1 MNKYSIQEVS
11 EMKHISKSKLRYY
24 EKHGLLM
31 NIERNANN
39 QRVYSETDIEIIS
52 LIQCL
57 SLLNM
62 PLKKIKYYVEQ
73 LNENKAQIS
82 DVLEAHL
89 KVLKAEKDII
99 EMRIDVIEERLHRTK
114 KNNLVIQVWN
124 LSSSIL
130 I

>member
-1 MNKYSIQEVS
+1 MICFKKYSIQEVS

-114 KNNLVIQVWN
+114 IT
-124 LSSSIL
+124 I
-130 I
+130 

>member
-1 MNKYSIQEVS
+1 MKKYAIQEVS

-31 NIERNANN
+31 NIERDAQN
-39 QRVYSETDIEIIS
+39 QRTYSEKDIEIIS

-62 PLKKIKYYVEQ
+62 PLKQIKYHIQQ
-73 LNENKAQIS
+73 LAENKADIS

-89 KVLKAEKDII
+89 KVLKTEQDIL
-99 EMRIDVIEERLHRTK
+99 EMRIDAIEERLHRAKRTT
-114 KNNLVIQVWN
+114 
-124 LSSSIL
+124 
-130 I
+130 